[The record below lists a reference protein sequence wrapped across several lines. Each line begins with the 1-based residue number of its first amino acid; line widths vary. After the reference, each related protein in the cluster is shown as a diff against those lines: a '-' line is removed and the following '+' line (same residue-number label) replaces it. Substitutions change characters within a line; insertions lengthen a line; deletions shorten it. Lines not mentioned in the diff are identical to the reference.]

1 MAKKIIT
8 IDGGKK
14 PNNTK
19 TTEEIVLSE
28 EELTLKAELDVL
40 DQKIQSVYNVISTIN
55 SENEDSL
62 IVEDVLSNI
71 IGITTVSAMTA
82 IIGKFLGVDE
92 DTLKNLI

>member
-14 PNNTK
+14 PNTK
-19 TTEEIVLSE
+19 TTDEIVLNE
-28 EELTLKAELDVL
+28 EELLLKAELDTL
-40 DQKIQSVYNVISTIN
+40 DKKIQSVYNVISTIEC
-55 SENEDSL
+55 ENEDSL

-92 DTLKNLI
+92 DTLKNLL